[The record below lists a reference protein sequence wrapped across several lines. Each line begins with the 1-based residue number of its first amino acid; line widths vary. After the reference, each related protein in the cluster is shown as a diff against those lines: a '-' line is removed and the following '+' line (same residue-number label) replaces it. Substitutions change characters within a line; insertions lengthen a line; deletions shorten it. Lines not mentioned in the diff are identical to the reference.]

1 MLGSESWTAVQ
12 IATPIAAALT
22 VAALAAVL
30 FCCYRRRGTTR
41 TSSGPSA
48 RMSRYPKG
56 PSSASSGS
64 SRSRLNAV
72 YGFLPGS
79 RSVRSNEAM
88 RDPSWQIDDGDE
100 EDVWLRASGHAH
112 QPSASSSKS
121 TAPTSVSTP
130 SYFQPQIE
138 EDDEETEDHGYFPVP
153 THGRSASAASD
164 SALLLQPE
172 RKSHHP
178 KSLWDR
184 IVRYTDGLRKSP
196 SYRSGRVRPLR
207 KVERAPLNL
216 DSNSPVEML
225 SPPSKSTLGGSGA
238 SSFGGA
244 LGPMTAST
252 STLPS
257 VPAKTHTVAQDAKD
271 AAEDALARAVEPDE
285 QSVLLISRVPGQD
298 FAIDDTATT
307 TEHSGPLR

>member
-1 MLGSESWTAVQ
+1 
-12 IATPIAAALT
+12 
-22 VAALAAVL
+22 
-30 FCCYRRRGTTR
+30 
-41 TSSGPSA
+41 
-48 RMSRYPKG
+48 
-56 PSSASSGS
+56 
-64 SRSRLNAV
+64 
-72 YGFLPGS
+72 
-79 RSVRSNEAM
+79 M
-88 RDPSWQIDDGDE
+88 RDPNWQIDDGDE
-100 EDVWLRASGHAH
+100 EGEWLRSGGHTH
-112 QPSASSSKS
+112 QPSASSSQS
-121 TAPTSVSTP
+121 TVPTSASTP

-153 THGRSASAASD
+153 THGRSASAASAASD
-164 SALLLQPE
+164 SALLLQHE
-172 RKSHHP
+172 RRSHHP
-178 KSLWDR
+178 RSLWDR

-207 KVERAPLNL
+207 AVERPPLNL

-225 SPPSKSTLGGSGA
+225 SPPSRSTFGGSGA

-257 VPAKTHTVAQDAKD
+257 VPAKTHTAAQDAKD
-271 AAEDALARAVEPDE
+271 AADDALARAVEPDE

-298 FAIDDTATT
+298 FAIDDSATT